1 MSKSG
6 VYMNKFVYFFV
17 LVTTVIDFALLWC
30 MHFRG
35 ADMAF
40 QAAAA
45 NYMLT
50 LIIFIE
56 IGTRG

>member
-1 MSKSG
+1 
-6 VYMNKFVYFFV
+6 MNKFVYFFV
-17 LVTTVIDFALLWC
+17 LITTVIDFALLWA

-56 IGTRG
+56 LGYRE

>member
-1 MSKSG
+1 
-6 VYMNKFVYFFV
+6 MNKIVFYFV
-17 LVTTVIDFALLWC
+17 LITTVIDFALLWA

-56 IGTRG
+56 LGDRRR